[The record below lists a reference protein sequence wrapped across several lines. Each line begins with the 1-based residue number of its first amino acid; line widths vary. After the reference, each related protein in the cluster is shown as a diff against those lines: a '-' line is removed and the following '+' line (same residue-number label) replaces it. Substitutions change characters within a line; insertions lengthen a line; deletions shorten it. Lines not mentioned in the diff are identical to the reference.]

1 MIQEEGGVDRVGLMT
16 NDSHELFHGEYFE
29 WLRSQVHVP
38 TAKQKQYYLS
48 VLNRLHN
55 REFVWTIPNDDNRLE
70 DGRALR
76 AEWAGGSDHPFQQGV
91 SILEVFVAFSRH
103 LEFQAGGQACY
114 WAWRFIEN
122 LGLHRFPDGASNREE
137 REERARMIEDI
148 LDTFVWRQYK
158 RDGTGGIFPLAWP
171 EEDQTKVELWYQ
183 MHAYLHEMQ
192 EP

>member
-1 MIQEEGGVDRVGLMT
+1 VGLMT
-16 NDSHELFHGEYFE
+16 NDSNELFYGEYFE

-38 TAKQKQYYLS
+38 NSNRSKQYYLS
-48 VLNRLHN
+48 VLRRLHN
-55 REFVWTIPNDDNRLE
+55 REFVWTVPNDDNRVE

-76 AEWAGGSDHPFQQGV
+76 AEWGGSDHPFHQGV
-91 SILEVFVAFSRH
+91 SILEMFVALSRH

-122 LGLHRFPDGASNREE
+122 LGLHQFPDGVGD
-137 REERARMIEDI
+137 REERAQKIEDI

-183 MHAYLHEMQ
+183 MHAYLQEMQ
-192 EP
+192 EL